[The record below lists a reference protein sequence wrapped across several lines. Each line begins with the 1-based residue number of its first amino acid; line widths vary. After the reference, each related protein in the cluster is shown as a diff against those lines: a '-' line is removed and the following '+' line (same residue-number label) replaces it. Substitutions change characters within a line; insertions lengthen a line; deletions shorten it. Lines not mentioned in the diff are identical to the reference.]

1 MSRLRII
8 AVAAF
13 GLLLAAGACA
23 TGTTGGGTRSQSD
36 VITLEE
42 IEQATVHDAY
52 EIVRQY
58 RPRWLRGRGP
68 QTFTADV
75 RNTTTPGYPK
85 VKVDNLPPMDLESLR
100 DIRVVEIAEIRYM
113 NPRDATLRYGTGFS
127 GGIIQVIT
135 KR

>member
-1 MSRLRII
+1 MSRLRIL

-23 TGTTGGGTRSQSD
+23 TGTTGGARAQGD

-42 IEQATVHDAY
+42 IEQASVRDAY
-52 EIVRQY
+52 EIVRQF

-68 QTFTADV
+68 QTFTDDV

-85 VKVDNLPPMDLESLR
+85 VKVDELPPMDLESLR
-100 DIRVVEIAEIRYM
+100 DIRVVEIAEIRYI

>member
-8 AVAAF
+8 AVAIF

-23 TGTTGGGTRSQSD
+23 TGQSGGARAERD
-36 VITLEE
+36 VISAEE
-42 IEQATVHDAY
+42 IEQSNVHDAY
-52 EIVRQY
+52 EIVRQL

-68 QTFTADV
+68 QTFTDDV
-75 RNTTTPGYPK
+75 RNTTIPGYPR
-85 VKVDNLPPMDLESLR
+85 VKVDDLPPMNLEDLR
-100 DIRVVEIAEIRYM
+100 DIRVVEIAEIRYI

>member
-1 MSRLRII
+1 MSRPRII

-23 TGTTGGGTRSQSD
+23 TGTTGGGSRSQSD
-36 VITLEE
+36 VITFEE
-42 IEQATVHDAY
+42 IQESNVNDAY
-52 EIVRQY
+52 ELVRQY

-68 QTFTADV
+68 QSFTTDV

-85 VKVDNLPPMDLESLR
+85 VKVDELPPMDLESLR
-100 DIRVVEIAEIRYM
+100 DIRIVEIAEIRYI

-135 KR
+135 KK